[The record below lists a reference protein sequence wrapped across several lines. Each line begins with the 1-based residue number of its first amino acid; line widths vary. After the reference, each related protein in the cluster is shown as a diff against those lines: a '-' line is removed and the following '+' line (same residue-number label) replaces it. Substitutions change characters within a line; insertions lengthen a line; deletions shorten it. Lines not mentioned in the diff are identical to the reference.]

1 MENTSE
7 RRELVA
13 RGLNF
18 FEIKNNLKQF
28 LRSQD
33 TFKDYNFESSSMNVL
48 LDVLAYNTH
57 YNAFYS
63 NMVINESFLDSA
75 ILRESVVSLAKHLGY
90 VPKSDQG
97 AECLVDVRINP
108 SSTADRNLIS
118 DSIDNGL
125 LKIKKFDVFKAFLNQ
140 DTFYFYCTDDI
151 EFKKEV
157 VDDVTQFWARGVR
170 LREGKLKLTTFV
182 VDKALPEQRFILPE
196 TNVDTRSISI
206 KVQNSPNSTLGLT
219 DKWYRET
226 DFNSLDENSLVFFVQ
241 EIYDGKQE
249 IYFGD
254 NIIGKSPDHGNVITV
269 IYSTTVGSFGNNIG
283 RYETSSST
291 TFSHSIDGL
300 AVSVYL
306 QKDSAGNAI
315 PTTGGGEKES
325 ISSIKYYAPKRYTSQ
340 DRAVTLDDYI
350 NYLSGNYSDSFKSI
364 YAWGGQDN
372 DPPEYGKV
380 FISIRPKN
388 STFLSQS
395 EKENIE
401 QNILKVKNVVS
412 VSPKI
417 VDPEYIY
424 IVPRIAVKYRES
436 EVRGNVNTLKSS
448 ILQTIYLYNQANL
461 STFNKNFYSSDLIE
475 AILDIDPSI
484 KSCNVDISVKKYITP
499 SFNRK
504 FTYRIN
510 FQNEL
515 QKLTDRD
522 YYFESS
528 FFRTNDIVNNFVIPQ
543 FTNGFLRD
551 DGNGKITKYKET
563 VDQTLVTL
571 NNNQGIIDYET
582 GQITLSNLEI
592 YPENLS
598 ASSVFSVTVK
608 PKDLD
613 FISKTNLILEIEMP
627 SITLDFKKL

>member
-13 RGLNF
+13 KGLDF
-18 FEIKNNLKQF
+18 YRIKNNLKNF
-28 LRSQD
+28 LRSQEQ
-33 TFKDYNFESSSMNVL
+33 FKDYNFESSSISVL

-75 ILRESVVSLAKHLGY
+75 VLRESAVSLAKHLGY
-90 VPKSDQG
+90 TPRSDQG
-97 AECLVDVRINP
+97 AECLVDVRINV
-108 SSTADRNLIS
+108 SLAQDKEILSEQ
-118 DSIDNGL
+118 IDNGL
-125 LKIKKFDVFKAFLNQ
+125 VKIRKFDVFKAFVNQ
-140 DTFYFYCTDDI
+140 DTFYFYATEDT
-151 EFKKEV
+151 EFKKEI
-157 VDDVTQFWARGVR
+157 VDGVSQFWARGVR
-170 LREGKLKLTTFV
+170 LREGKLKVVNFL
-182 VDKALPEQRFILPE
+182 VDKALPNQRFVLE
-196 TNVDTRSISI
+196 EKNVDTRSITVR
-206 KVQNSPNSTLGLT
+206 VQRSASSSEGLV

-226 DFNSLDENSLVFFVQ
+226 DLNSLDENSLVFFVQ
-241 EIYDGKQE
+241 EVYEGKQE

-254 NIIGKSPDHGNVITV
+254 NIIGKSPDHGNVVTV
-269 IYSTTVGSFGNNIG
+269 VYSTTIGSFGNDLG
-283 RYETSSST
+283 KYESPSST

-300 AVSVYL
+300 TVSVYL
-306 QKDSAGNAI
+306 QKDSSGNTI

-325 ISSIKYYAPKRYTSQ
+325 ISSIKFYAPKRYTSQ

-350 NYLSGNYSDSFKSI
+350 NYLSGNYSDSFRSI

-380 FISIRPKN
+380 FISVRPKN
-388 STFLSQS
+388 SAFLSQS

-401 QNILKVKNVVS
+401 QNILKAKNVVS
-412 VSPKI
+412 VTPKI
-417 VDPEYIY
+417 VDPEYVY
-424 IVPRIAVKYRES
+424 IVPRIAIKYRES
-436 EVRGNVNTLKSS
+436 ELRGSVSSLKSS
-448 ILQTIYLYNQANL
+448 IMQTIYLYNQANL
-461 STFNKNFYSSDLIE
+461 STFNRNFYSSNLTDV
-475 AILDIDPSI
+475 ILEVDPAI
-484 KSCNVDISVKKYITP
+484 KSCNVDMFVKKYITP

-515 QKLTDRD
+515 QKLTDRE

-528 FFRTNDIVNNFVIPQ
+528 FFRTNDIVDNFVIPQ

-563 VDQTLVTL
+563 VDQTLITL

-582 GQITLSNLEI
+582 GQITLTNLEI
-592 YPENLS
+592 YPENLTN
-598 ASSVFSVTVK
+598 SSVFSVTVK

-613 FISKTNLILEIEMP
+613 FLSKTNLILEIEMP
-627 SITLDFKKL
+627 SVTLDFKKL